1 LYADPFN
8 IYVSSQAM
16 ELLNASTVV
25 AVPEMG
31 CSLFENG
38 KQMAGNI
45 AVIKRGIC
53 SFTEKARN
61 AEAAGAVAVVITDD
75 RIDRLSTM
83 LGNVSGVTIPAM
95 IVTQAGGE
103 KLRENAGRA
112 CAIRIGELSAAT
124 VYAAAAVKRACTRA
138 PTCNHRPLPV
148 YI

>member
-1 LYADPFN
+1 
-8 IYVSSQAM
+8 M

-31 CSLFENG
+31 CSSLENG

-45 AVIKRGIC
+45 AVVTRGLC

-75 RIDRLSTM
+75 RIDRLSAM
-83 LGNVSGVTIPAM
+83 LGNVSASGVTIPAM

-112 CAIRIGELSAAT
+112 CTVRIGKLSGAISQCRSGCET
-124 VYAAAAVKRACTRA
+124 SVHTRTHMQSLTLACAHLTW
-138 PTCNHRPLPV
+138 LLGSD
-148 YI
+148 